1 MVDSVELLQ
10 KLAEQVARRK
20 LYSYN
25 PYPWQIE
32 FHHAKERQ
40 RMLMAANRVGKTL
53 SAGAEVAMHATG
65 LYPDWWEGR
74 VFEHSTLGWVGSITN
89 ESSRDI
95 VQKELL
101 GGVGEDLGTGWIPKD
116 CIIDVKF
123 KQAGISD
130 VVETV
135 RVRHVTGKVS
145 VINFKTY
152 DQGWRKWQGTAPH
165 YVWMDEEPDV
175 FKVYTEALTRILSS
189 KGVMLVTF
197 TPLLGETELVM
208 HFTAGKKGCFLLHA
222 SWDDAPHLSEADKD
236 ELMSSYPDYEQD
248 ARTKGIPVLGEGKVF
263 PISESEITCDPFD
276 VSDFP
281 HWARIC
287 GIDFG
292 FNHPGAAAWLA
303 WDRDKDIVYLYDSYR
318 MKGQQ
323 PVYHAEA
330 INRRGNW
337 IPVSWPHDGVNSGR
351 DGAEAMKKQYLKHG
365 VKMLN
370 MSARYD
376 RKIGG
381 SQDTEPVVQDIL
393 ERMRTGRFKVFSNQ
407 KDWLQEFRGF
417 HRKNGKIVKLRDDII
432 MSSLYAIMM
441 LRYAT
446 TRTPPKSN
454 RPHAA
459 SFTTRL

>member
-1 MVDSVELLQ
+1 MDGTDLLQ
-10 KLAEQVARRK
+10 QLADKVSQRK
-20 LYSYN
+20 LYSYT
-25 PYPWQIE
+25 PYPWQVE
-32 FHHAKERQ
+32 FHNAPERQ
-40 RMLMAANRVGKTL
+40 RMLMAANRVGKTM
-53 SAGAEVAMHATG
+53 SAGAECAMHATG
-65 LYPDWWEGR
+65 LYPDWWKGK
-74 VFEHSTLGWVGSITN
+74 VFDIPTLGWVGSITN

-101 GGVGEDLGTGWIPKD
+101 GGMGEDLGTGWIPKD

-135 RVRHVTGKVS
+135 RVRHISGKVS

-165 YVWMDEEPDV
+165 WIWMDEEPTD

-189 KGVMLVTF
+189 KGIMLVTF

-208 HFTAGKKGCFLLHA
+208 HFAAGKAGTFLLHA
-222 SWDDAPHLSEADKD
+222 TWDDAPHLSEKDKQ
-236 ELMSSYPDYEQD
+236 ELHDSYPDYEQD

-263 PISESEITCDPFD
+263 PVSENDIVCDPFD
-276 VSDFP
+276 VGQFP

-318 MKGQQ
+318 QKGEQ
-323 PVYHAEA
+323 PVYHAAA
-330 INRRGNW
+330 INQRGNW
-337 IPVSWPHDGVNSGR
+337 IPVAWPHDGENSGR
-351 DGAEAMKKQYLKHG
+351 DGAEAMKRQYIVHN
-365 VKMLN
+365 VKMLS
-370 MSARYD
+370 MSARYN

-381 SQDTEPVVQDIL
+381 AQDTEPIVQELL
-393 ERMRTGRFKVFSNQ
+393 ERMKTGRFKVFSNQ

-417 HRKNGKIVKLRDDII
+417 HRKNGKIVKLRDDIM
-432 MSSLYAIMM
+432 MSSLYAMMM
-441 LRYAT
+441 LRYAVAKIIPK
-446 TRTPPKSN
+446 TR
-454 RPHAA
+454 RPSAA
-459 SFTTRL
+459 SFSTRL